1 MVAVKT
7 LRDGK
12 EAYDALRVPEEL
24 PAAVREAVRHARCAE
39 RRDARLP
46 WGRVAVCALA
56 SAVVVF
62 LVTLN
67 AVPALAQELY
77 GMPVLGQM
85 ARVFTFWRY
94 EESDEESYVRVRMPA
109 IENTGN
115 TALETRV
122 NQEISL
128 RVNEAI
134 AEGKARAEEFYTAYL
149 ETGGDKD
156 TYIPME
162 IGVDYEITCI
172 SDKVVSFYIYKY
184 ETQASFYAE
193 YTYYNLD
200 VESGKE
206 LTLADMLG
214 EGYIEKVN
222 EAVRRGI
229 AADEAANPDEQ
240 YYHDELAFQTIAPDQ
255 SFYINDKEQVVVVF
269 NKYAIAPGYM
279 GMREFVVE

>member
-85 ARVFTFWRY
+85 APGVH
-94 EESDEESYVRVRMPA
+94 
-109 IENTGN
+109 I
-115 TALETRV
+115 LEV
-122 NQEISL
+122 
-128 RVNEAI
+128 
-134 AEGKARAEEFYTAYL
+134 
-149 ETGGDKD
+149 
-156 TYIPME
+156 
-162 IGVDYEITCI
+162 
-172 SDKVVSFYIYKY
+172 
-184 ETQASFYAE
+184 
-193 YTYYNLD
+193 
-200 VESGKE
+200 
-206 LTLADMLG
+206 
-214 EGYIEKVN
+214 
-222 EAVRRGI
+222 RGI
-229 AADEAANPDEQ
+229 GRG
-240 YYHDELAFQTIAPDQ
+240 ELCPGT
-255 SFYINDKEQVVVVF
+255 
-269 NKYAIAPGYM
+269 YA
-279 GMREFVVE
+279 RH

>member
-1 MVAVKT
+1 MTHCGCRRNCPPPSGRPCVTPAVPS
-7 LRDGK
+7 G
-12 EAYDALRVPEEL
+12 
-24 PAAVREAVRHARCAE
+24 
-39 RRDARLP
+39 RDARLP

-222 EAVRRGI
+222 EAVRARDRRRRG
-229 AADEAANPDEQ
+229 
-240 YYHDELAFQTIAPDQ
+240 
-255 SFYINDKEQVVVVF
+255 
-269 NKYAIAPGYM
+269 
-279 GMREFVVE
+279 RESG